1 MEERVFN
8 MISMVLSLQTT
19 KQPHIYS
26 LINYKKTMKLKGL
39 TDRLPNQMQSKILS
53 LWIEND
59 ICEVWMDVSRIN
71 R

>member
-1 MEERVFN
+1 MEARVFN

-19 KQPHIYS
+19 KQPRIYYFT
-26 LINYKKTMKLKGL
+26 NYKKTMKLKGL